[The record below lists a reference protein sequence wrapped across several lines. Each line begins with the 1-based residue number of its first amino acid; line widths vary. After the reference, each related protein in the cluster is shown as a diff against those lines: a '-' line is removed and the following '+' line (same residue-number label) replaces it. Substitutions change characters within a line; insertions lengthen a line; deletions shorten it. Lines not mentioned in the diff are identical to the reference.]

1 MRIFRLIKIKRTL
14 AYFFCALANGFM
26 LQANAVEEP
35 SVIENG
41 DLKGQEAKTEDL
53 KTQGFKKFKDLPE
66 FNAADSF
73 IVSKPPLQK
82 EVSTSDAIYK
92 NGYQLFI
99 RDYFEV
105 QGRVLSRRIYLG
117 DERADISP
125 IDVALG
131 WGKMSDVSFLQ
142 QVEFRQNNRFLYWHV
157 NEFPMPRKE
166 LEASASN
173 MHLIPEDSRVEHLL
187 KSIKKGQI
195 VTLYGY
201 LVDVKAPDDFIW
213 TTSRSRDDSGDG
225 ACEIIYVK
233 EVKIRN

>member
-1 MRIFRLIKIKRTL
+1 MITFRRLKNIALQVCMLVNATL
-14 AYFFCALANGFM
+14 ADVLFA
-26 LQANAVEEP
+26 QP
-35 SVIENG
+35 IDQST
-41 DLKGQEAKTEDL
+41 QSEDFSNL
-53 KTQGFKKFKDLPE
+53 KTQGSKKLDVLPE
-66 FNAADSF
+66 FNSPDSY
-73 IVSKPPLQK
+73 IVSQLPIQK
-82 EVSTSDAIYK
+82 ELATNEAIYK
-92 NGYQLFI
+92 NGYQLMI

-105 QGRVLSRRIYLG
+105 QGRVLSKRIYLG

-142 QVEFRQNNRFLYWHV
+142 KVEFMQNNRFLYWHV

-173 MHLIPEDSRVEHLL
+173 MHLIPEDARVEQQL

-233 EVKIRN
+233 KLRVRGEAPIENHQ

>member
-1 MRIFRLIKIKRTL
+1 MNLVKKIIKNSLLMGVICAVNLVGCLL
-14 AYFFCALANGFM
+14 AKADD
-26 LQANAVEEP
+26 EK
-35 SVIENG
+35 S
-41 DLKGQEAKTEDL
+41 LKEINQEINS
-53 KTQGFKKFKDLPE
+53 QGFKKLIDLPE

-73 IVSKPPLQK
+73 IVSKPPIQK
-82 EVSTSDAIYK
+82 EISTSDAILK
-92 NGYQLFI
+92 NGYQLLI

-105 QGRVLSRRIYLG
+105 QGRVLSKRNYLG

-173 MHLIPEDSRVEHLL
+173 MHLIPENETIAQQL
-187 KSIKKGQI
+187 KAIKKGQI
-195 VTLYGY
+195 VTLFGY

-213 TTSRSRDDSGDG
+213 MTSRSRDDSGDG

-233 EVKIRN
+233 DIKIRQ

>member
-1 MRIFRLIKIKRTL
+1 MKATSIQIIRARLFLVSVLFTVHAHPLTAANKAPINDAQTILL
-14 AYFFCALANGFM
+14 ADSY
-26 LQANAVEEP
+26 
-35 SVIENG
+35 
-41 DLKGQEAKTEDL
+41 TEF
-53 KTQGFKKFKDLPE
+53 KPQGFKKFEPLPS
-66 FNAADSF
+66 FNSPDNY
-73 IVSKPPLQK
+73 IVSQPPIQK
-82 EVSTSDAIYK
+82 EFASGEAIFK
-92 NGYQLFI
+92 NGYQLML

-105 QGRVLSRRIYLG
+105 QGRVLSKRNYLG

-131 WGKMSDVSFLQ
+131 WGKMSEMSFLQ
-142 QVEFRQNNRFLYWHV
+142 NVEFMQNNRFLYWHV

-173 MHLIPEDSRVEHLL
+173 MHLIPENETIARAL
-187 KSIKKGQI
+187 KTIKKGQI

-213 TTSRSRDDSGDG
+213 ATSRSRDDSGDG

-233 EVKIRN
+233 DVKIRE

>member
-1 MRIFRLIKIKRTL
+1 MFVNRLMKHKRLLACIFFSL
-14 AYFFCALANGFM
+14 AGGRFLLANP
-26 LQANAVEEP
+26 ADETSTTE
-35 SVIENG
+35 
-41 DLKGQEAKTEDL
+41 LKESL
-53 KTQGFKKFKDLPE
+53 KLQGFKKLKDQPE
-66 FNAADSF
+66 FKLTDNY
-73 IVSKPPLQK
+73 IVSKPPIQK
-82 EVSTSDAIYK
+82 EINTRDVLYK
-92 NGYQLFI
+92 NGYQLII

-105 QGRVLSRRIYLG
+105 QGRVLSKRNYLG

-125 IDVALG
+125 MDMALG
-131 WGKMSDVSFLQ
+131 WGKMSDMSFLQ

-173 MHLIPEDSRVEHLL
+173 MHLIPEDENIAQQL
-187 KSIKKGQI
+187 KTIKKGQV

-213 TTSRSRDDSGDG
+213 ATSRSREDSGDG

-233 EVKIRN
+233 NVKIRQ